1 MIKTLNERLKSL
13 RKSLGLTQQKFADQ
27 LGVKRNTVGQWEC
40 GINPLTDQTV
50 FSICRVF
57 NVNEEWL
64 RTGTGEMFVEIPEED
79 AYSRAA
85 ASIFKDD
92 DAVAI
97 EALKLYYTFSPD
109 EKKAVK
115 DYILR
120 LSDMIQEHEKKKE

>member
-1 MIKTLNERLKSL
+1 MNERIKKLRKTLD
-13 RKSLGLTQQKFADQ
+13 LTQQEFADS
-27 LGVKRNTVGQWEC
+27 LGISRGNIAAYEVGKNSPSDSV
-40 GINPLTDQTV
+40 IKL
-50 FSICRVF
+50 ICRVF